1 VTKHT
6 RNVYTS
12 NKKSD
17 DSSDSAASQSL
28 VPVVFQGDSRR
39 LLRGFPDGIQS
50 DLGYALYRL
59 QLGQTPPDRKAV
71 REVGAGVYE
80 LREEDAKTWYRV
92 LYVRRANEIQVL
104 HCFEKRSNSIEQK
117 DIETARARLKRVL
130 EAEREE
136 KRNAKQALRR
146 K

>member
-1 VTKHT
+1 MTKHT

-12 NKKSD
+12 NKTSD
-17 DSSDSAASQSL
+17 DLSGSQAL
-28 VPVVFQGDSRR
+28 GTIVFQGDSIRM
-39 LLRGFPDGIQS
+39 LRGFPDGVRH

-59 QLGQTPPDRKAV
+59 QLGQTPPDRKVV

-80 LREEDAKTWYRV
+80 LREEDEKTWYRV
-92 LYVRRANEIQVL
+92 LYVRRANTIQVL

-117 DIETARARLKRVL
+117 DIETAKARLKRVL

-136 KRNAKQALRR
+136 KRNVKQALRR